1 MEDKPDCTPVGMR
14 SDFDGRGP
22 RKIDLRVADKQA
34 PSG

>member
-14 SDFDGRGP
+14 SDFDGRRP
-22 RKIDLRVADKQA
+22 RKVDLRVADKQA